1 MSCGRFFC
9 EHSMQIPWQSLS
21 DTALTGVIQ
30 EFVLREGTEYGP
42 SDVSLARKVE
52 QVLAQIQG
60 GRVGIFYDPDAG
72 TTTLQELET

>member
-1 MSCGRFFC
+1 M
-9 EHSMQIPWQSLS
+9 
-21 DTALTGVIQ
+21 
-30 EFVLREGTEYGP
+30 LREGTEYGP

>member
-1 MSCGRFFC
+1 
-9 EHSMQIPWQSLS
+9 MQIPWQSLS
-21 DTALTGVIQ
+21 DTALSGVIQ

-42 SDVSLARKVE
+42 SEVPLARKVE

-60 GRVGIFYDPDAG
+60 GRVGIFSDPDAG